1 MTTTGARVARVIAVV
16 AGVGLGLVACN
27 DSRPVLRPPP
37 ATTSTPAP
45 APPPLGF
52 SDADNGRAVNVLVGQ
67 RVTVILHSSDF
78 VFGAPTG
85 PAIVPVDQPTVTPG
99 GPDCIEGPG
108 SGCGT
113 VVASFVGLGLGDAE
127 LLADRVACVE
137 PACGE
142 ADAHWRLQVHVVDEA
157 TANATTTVTVALGSE
172 VRGTVLFS
180 PICPV
185 ETDPPD
191 PSCAPQPGPATIEL
205 ARPDGIVVAQ
215 DQAGDDGE
223 FSLSVPPGVYT
234 VLTFGPDSA
243 VGGGCVADPA
253 EVALEPETSTT
264 ITVTCD
270 TGIR

>member
-1 MTTTGARVARVIAVV
+1 MAAIVAV
-16 AGVGLGLVACN
+16 AAGLGLGLAGCN
-27 DSRPVLRPPP
+27 NSRPVLRPPP
-37 ATTSTPAP
+37 STTSTAAP

-52 SDADNGRAVNVLVGQ
+52 SDADDGRAVTVLVGQ

-99 GPDCIEGPG
+99 GTDCIEGPG

-113 VVASFVGLGLGDAE
+113 VVASFVGLALGDAE
-127 LLADRVACVE
+127 LFADRATCVE

-142 ADAHWRLQVHVVDEA
+142 ADAHWRLQVQVVDEA
-157 TANATTTVTVALGSE
+157 TATTTVALGSE

-180 PICPV
+180 PTCPV

-215 DQAGDDGE
+215 DRAGDDGE
-223 FSLSVPPGVYT
+223 FSLSAPPGVYT

-243 VGGGCVADPA
+243 VGGGCVPDPA
-253 EVALEPETSTT
+253 EVTLETDTSTT